1 MSGPQRAAN
10 PGRLAAAGL
19 SALGLLLPA
28 AAQATVAAQPTV
40 WTFSSAST
48 ESLQQLINGAAAGDT
63 IDITA
68 GTYFGQTATID
79 TPLTI
84 TGHGGMATLDAVAAN
99 GTNAVETGN
108 QMGILVINANVTI
121 QNLVLE
127 NAVADTAS
135 NNGAG
140 IRYQAGNLTIDNS
153 QFLNNQDGILATPNV
168 YGTGTVE
175 VSHSTFDGNGVASGP
190 GAGYAHA
197 LYANHVAL
205 LQVTDSSFTN
215 TQQGHDIKSRAADSI
230 IKNNYLED
238 GVTGTAS
245 YAIDLSNGGNA
256 TISGNT
262 IDQGPNTT
270 NWSMIAYD
278 SEGLVYAQNNATID
292 NNVFNN
298 EVVNN
303 ASIADATGVMDFAST
318 RGDTGSV
325 LTVSGNTFSGV
336 ANPVCGGPAVVG
348 SNTYLAAPP
357 STCAAVPAPVPAPPG
372 LAVVATGLL
381 PVLLARRWRPIDA
394 GRTGA

>member
-1 MSGPQRAAN
+1 MSGPGRAAN
-10 PGRLAAAGL
+10 SGRLAAAGL

-28 AAQATVAAQPTV
+28 AAQAAIWNYSTA
-40 WTFSSAST
+40 SA
-48 ESLQQLINGAAAGDT
+48 ESLQQVIDGAASGDT
-63 IDITA
+63 IDIAA
-68 GTYFGQTATID
+68 GTYDGVAVTIN

-84 TGHGGMATLDAVAAN
+84 IGVGGMAVLDAVAAN
-99 GTNAVETGN
+99 GSNAVLNGN
-108 QMGILVINANVTI
+108 DKGILVINADVTI

-278 SEGLVYAQNNATID
+278 AEGLVYAQNNATID

-325 LTVSGNTFSGV
+325 VTVSGNTFSGV

-381 PVLLARRWRPIDA
+381 PVLLARRRRPIDA